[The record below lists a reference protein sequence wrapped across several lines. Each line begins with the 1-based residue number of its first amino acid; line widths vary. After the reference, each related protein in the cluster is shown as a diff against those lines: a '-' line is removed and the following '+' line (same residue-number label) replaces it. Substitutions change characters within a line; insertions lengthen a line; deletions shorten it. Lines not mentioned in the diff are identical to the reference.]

1 VEVPEMDTMTLA
13 NLLNDLRDLQSDKD
27 RVESELTDKAE
38 EISQAQYDLENMF
51 NELEDAISTLESLD
65 VDAMMNAVDEAQRL
79 VD

>member
-1 VEVPEMDTMTLA
+1 MDTATLA
-13 NLLNDLRDLQSDKD
+13 NLLNDLRDLQSDND
-27 RVESELTDKAE
+27 RVESELTDKAD

-79 VD
+79 ID

>member
-1 VEVPEMDTMTLA
+1 MDTATLA

-27 RVESELTDKAE
+27 RVESELTDKAD

-65 VDAMMNAVDEAQRL
+65 IDAMMNAVDEAQRL

>member
-1 VEVPEMDTMTLA
+1 MDTVTLA

-27 RVESELTDKAE
+27 RVESELTDKID
-38 EISQAQYDLENMF
+38 EIQSAQYDIENVF

>member
-1 VEVPEMDTMTLA
+1 MDTATLA

-27 RVESELTDKAE
+27 RVESELTDKAD

-79 VD
+79 ID

>member
-1 VEVPEMDTMTLA
+1 MNSTDLV
-13 NLLNDLRDLQSDKD
+13 NLLTDLRDLQGDKE
-27 RVESELTDKAE
+27 RVESDLSDKAD

-79 VD
+79 ID

>member
-1 VEVPEMDTMTLA
+1 MDTATLA

-27 RVESELTDKAE
+27 RVESELTDKAD

-51 NELEDAISTLESLD
+51 NELEDAIITLESLD

-79 VD
+79 ID

>member
-1 VEVPEMDTMTLA
+1 MDTATLA

-27 RVESELTDKAE
+27 RVESELTDKAD

-65 VDAMMNAVDEAQRL
+65 VDAMMNTVEEAQRL
-79 VD
+79 ID